1 MCATQGRYFV
11 YFWAILRMSKFALFR
26 GLEDAEVS
34 QKQLGLFPLVADI
47 FDLNEFV

>member
-26 GLEDAEVS
+26 GLEDAEIS
-34 QKQLGLFPLVADI
+34 QKQFPSFPLDGADG
-47 FDLNEFV
+47 D